1 MNRLQGSAAGSACD
15 IKEKKS
21 TNSNTTKEWLQLKS
35 IPAHIYKMAHSALI
49 QLLWNKPD
57 IFQQTKRNLPNP
69 LTWHL
74 SKC

>member
-49 QLLWNKPD
+49 QLL
-57 IFQQTKRNLPNP
+57 
-69 LTWHL
+69 
-74 SKC
+74 